1 MKKTLITL
9 CIIAFV
15 GLVSNGYAQEMM
27 MKGNPKT
34 KVCHMEGC
42 KHFNAKGC
50 TVSFDNN
57 EAAVMAGYRKCRMC
71 EKKMKQMMMDNPMMN
86 KKMDPNSLSS
96 NMMMSKKMETMSNQM
111 MIDDATMEE
120 PMMQPM
126 MMMMKNME
134 SMMHTMQLIMD
145 QMMPMED
152 TSSMM

>member
-9 CIIAFV
+9 CIIASV

-57 EAAVMAGYRKCRMC
+57 EAAIMAGYRKCRMC
-71 EKKMKQMMMDNPMMN
+71 EKKMKQMMMDNPMIN

-111 MIDDATMEE
+111 MIDDAIMEE
-120 PMMQPM
+120 PMMKP